1 MQILM
6 EKKLGGLS
14 PAADDAYSILSKIKT
29 GTKISVDIKIQ
40 NSRSTA
46 QHNYVFKLLNLLY
59 EGQEYYPSLDHFRK
73 AVLIH
78 LGYCSRYPQ
87 NNGTEVVIADSMSFA
102 NMLPEAFS
110 KLTDDILSFGEK
122 IGYDKTQLDLEAK
135 S

>member
-6 EKKLGGLS
+6 EKKLGALS

-29 GTKISVDIKIQ
+29 GTKISVDIKVQ

-73 AVLIH
+73 AVLVH

-87 NNGTEVVIADSMSFA
+87 KDGSEIAIADSMSYA
-102 NMLPEAFS
+102 NMLPEEFS
-110 KLTDDILSFGEK
+110 KLTDAILSFAEK
-122 IGYDKTQLDLEAK
+122 MGYDKTQLDLEAK